1 MNTLRLTW
9 LGGALL
15 VLSACASSSRTSADG
30 VSNADAAIANMNLGA
45 GYLQQGRADVAIE
58 RLERA
63 LAQNPRLV
71 EAHSTIAVAYGQLGD
86 LEQAESHYRR
96 ATELAPSSGAPA
108 NAYAAFLCQQGRW
121 TEAEPFF
128 RRAADDGEYAT
139 PEVALTNAGVC
150 ARDAGANERAVENF
164 RAALVRNPVYP
175 DALLNLADLSYQARN
190 FLQTRA
196 FVQRY
201 LAAHPPAAPVLWI
214 CVNAER
220 ELANAEAADRCAAQL
235 RAGFRG
241 TPELEALEDLQRR
254 NGR

>member
-9 LGGALL
+9 LGGVL
-15 VLSACASSSRTSADG
+15 VALSACAGGGTVG
-30 VSNADAAIANMNLGA
+30 DAGPSTDPAVANMNLGA
-45 GYLQQGRADVAIE
+45 GYLQQGRTDLAIE

-63 LAQNPRLV
+63 LAINPRLV
-71 EAHSTIAVAYGQLGD
+71 PAHSTIAVAYSQNGD

-96 ATELAPSSGAPA
+96 ATELAPNDGAPA
-108 NAYAAFLCQQGRW
+108 NAYAAFLCQQSRW
-121 TEAEPFF
+121 AEAEPLF
-128 RRAADDGEYAT
+128 RRAAEDEDYAT

-150 ARDAGANERAVENF
+150 ARDAGASDKAAENF
-164 RAALVRNPVYP
+164 RAALARNPTYP
-175 DALLNLADLSYQARN
+175 DALLNLMDLSYQARN

-201 LAAHPPAAPVLWI
+201 LAAHAPAAPVLWL
-214 CVNAER
+214 CFNAER

-241 TPELEALEDLQRR
+241 TPELQALEDFQRR
-254 NGR
+254 DGR

>member
-9 LGGALL
+9 LGGLL
-15 VLSACASSSRTSADG
+15 ALSACAGSSRTSSDG
-30 VSNADAAIANMNLGA
+30 VSDADAAIANLNLGA
-45 GYLQQGRADVAIE
+45 GYLQQGNTALAIE

-63 LAQNPRLV
+63 LEQNPRLV
-71 EAHSTIAVAYGQLGD
+71 QGHSTIAVAYGQLGN
-86 LEQAESHYRR
+86 LELAESHYRR
-96 ATELAPSSGAPA
+96 ATELAPNSGAPA

-128 RRAADDGEYAT
+128 RRAADDGDYAT

-150 ARDAGANERAVENF
+150 ARDAGANERAAENF
-164 RAALVRNPVYP
+164 RAALVRNPTYP
-175 DALLNLADLSYQARN
+175 DALLNLMDLSYQARN
-190 FLQTRA
+190 FLQARA

-214 CVNAER
+214 CFNAER
-220 ELANAEAADRCAAQL
+220 ELANAEASDRCAAQL

-241 TPELEALEDLQRR
+241 TPELDALENLQRG

>member
-9 LGGALL
+9 LGGLL
-15 VLSACASSSRTSADG
+15 ALSACAGSSRTSSDG
-30 VSNADAAIANMNLGA
+30 VSEADAAIANLNLGA
-45 GYLQQGRADVAIE
+45 GYLQQGNTALAIE

-63 LAQNPRLV
+63 LEQNPRLV
-71 EAHSTIAVAYGQLGD
+71 QAHSTIAVAYGQLGN

-96 ATELAPSSGAPA
+96 ATELAPNSGAPA

-164 RAALVRNPVYP
+164 RAALVRNPIYP

-241 TPELEALEDLQRR
+241 TPELDALENLQRG

>member
-9 LGGALL
+9 LGGLL
-15 VLSACASSSRTSADG
+15 ALSACAGSSRTSSDG
-30 VSNADAAIANMNLGA
+30 VSDADAAIANLNLGA
-45 GYLQQGRADVAIE
+45 GYLQQGNTALAIE

-63 LAQNPRLV
+63 LEQNPRLV
-71 EAHSTIAVAYGQLGD
+71 QGHSTIAIAYGQLGN

-96 ATELAPSSGAPA
+96 ATELAPNSGAPA

-128 RRAADDGEYAT
+128 RRAADDGDYAT

-150 ARDAGANERAVENF
+150 ARDAGANERAAENF
-164 RAALVRNPVYP
+164 RAALVRNPTYP
-175 DALLNLADLSYQARN
+175 DALLNLMDLSYQARN

-214 CVNAER
+214 CFNAER
-220 ELANAEAADRCAAQL
+220 ELANAEASDRCAAQL

-241 TPELEALEDLQRR
+241 TPELDALENLQRG

>member
-9 LGGALL
+9 LGGLL
-15 VLSACASSSRTSADG
+15 ALSACAGSSRTSSDG
-30 VSNADAAIANMNLGA
+30 VSDADAAIANLNLGA
-45 GYLQQGRADVAIE
+45 GYLQQGNTALAIE

-63 LAQNPRLV
+63 LEQNPRLV
-71 EAHSTIAVAYGQLGD
+71 QAHSTIAIAYGQLGN

-96 ATELAPSSGAPA
+96 ATELAPNSGAPA

-121 TEAEPFF
+121 TEAEPLF
-128 RRAADDGEYAT
+128 RRAADDGDYTT

-150 ARDAGANERAVENF
+150 ARDAGANERAADNF
-164 RAALVRNPVYP
+164 RAALVRNPTYP
-175 DALLNLADLSYQARN
+175 DALLNLMDLSYQARN

-214 CVNAER
+214 CFNAER
-220 ELANAEAADRCAAQL
+220 ELANAEASDRCAAQL

-241 TPELEALEDLQRR
+241 TPELDALENLQRG

>member
-9 LGGALL
+9 LGGVLL
-15 VLSACASSSRTSADG
+15 VLSACAGSGRTSSDG
-30 VSNADAAIANMNLGA
+30 VSDADAAIANMNLGA
-45 GYLQQGRADVAIE
+45 GYLQQGRADLAIE

-71 EAHSTIAVAYGQLGD
+71 QAHSTLAIAYSQIGD

-96 ATELAPSSGAPA
+96 AVELAPSSGASA

-128 RRAADDGEYAT
+128 RRAAEDSDYTT

-150 ARDAGANERAVENF
+150 ARDAGSNDRAADNF
-164 RAALVRNPVYP
+164 RAALARNPTYA
-175 DALLNLADLSYQARN
+175 DALLNLMDLSYQARN

-201 LAAHPPAAPVLWI
+201 LAAHAPAAPVLWI
-214 CVNAER
+214 CFNAER
-220 ELANAEAADRCAAQL
+220 ELANAEASDRCAAQL

-241 TPELEALEDLQRR
+241 TPELDALENLQRG